1 MACLTLLLLQT
12 YPTPFLTAVVV
23 VLTLT
28 HRYNAV
34 RGRRTG
40 SNNSGAEDY
49 LRRKTNKKQ
58 KIIHTVTE
66 TNRIP
71 QTKIKR

>member
-40 SNNSGAEDY
+40 FTVGMRGSMVVR
-49 LRRKTNKKQ
+49 LRPCMT
-58 KIIHTVTE
+58 
-66 TNRIP
+66 
-71 QTKIKR
+71 